1 MLEKGEYESLKKT
14 IHKLPL
20 PKLENFDKKE
30 VLKYLKN
37 DKKFENKKL
46 KFICLNDIGYAKIS
60 EKVDQKM
67 IFESLCEI

>member
-1 MLEKGEYESLKKT
+1 M
-14 IHKLPL
+14 